1 MSQPTQPIDG
11 VGRPQFDHIEGS
23 ALHADVGYS
32 ARRAAMRGLVAKA
45 TSHKKGT
52 LESGRPHLARDH
64 LVGQGSRYG
73 VAPVPACKRLGFQ
86 RFRQVVRM

>member
-1 MSQPTQPIDG
+1 MSQLTQPIDG

-45 TSHKKGT
+45 TSHRNAGLSET
-52 LESGRPHLARDH
+52 SPARDH
-64 LVGQGSRYG
+64 LVRQGSRYG
-73 VAPVPACKRLGFQ
+73 VAPLPACKRLGFQ